1 MSGRRG
7 SFVSSRRLL
16 SEAANGE
23 LESVKELVKA
33 NATVDKEDYRGTT
46 ALMIAVKNGKAHGRK
61 TAPSYV

>member
-1 MSGRRG
+1 MRGRRG
-7 SFVSSRRLL
+7 SFVSSRRFL
-16 SEAANGE
+16 SEAEEGKVDI
-23 LESVKELVKA
+23 VKALVKA